1 MARAAV
7 ETAVLDALLVARG
20 ERLIDLLATSSGGE
34 HQERV
39 PCGVSVGIP
48 VDESVE
54 SLLAEVAT
62 YLDAGYRRIKLKIE
76 PGWDVQAVR
85 AVRETWP
92 DVPLQVDANQAYT
105 LAEEHVAA
113 LAALD
118 PFDLLL
124 VEQPLSEHDLIGHV
138 ALAERIETPVCLDE
152 SVISLETCEQILD
165 LGAASIINIKPGRVG
180 GYLESVAIHDLCRE
194 REVAVWCGGML
205 ETGIGRAANLA
216 LASLPGFV
224 LPGDTSA
231 SSRYYARDVTTPFVL
246 DDEGFLDVPT
256 GAGAGV
262 TPDAESLAALEVWR
276 TPLVRDGVTV
286 GRE

>member
-1 MARAAV
+1 VPRRV
-7 ETAVLDALLVARG
+7 G
-20 ERLIDLLATSSGGE
+20 DLA
-34 HQERV
+34 
-39 PCGVSVGIP
+39 
-48 VDESVE
+48 
-54 SLLAEVAT
+54 
-62 YLDAGYRRIKLKIE
+62 
-76 PGWDVQAVR
+76 
-85 AVRETWP
+85 
-92 DVPLQVDANQAYT
+92 
-105 LAEEHVAA
+105 
-113 LAALD
+113 
-118 PFDLLL
+118 
-124 VEQPLSEHDLIGHV
+124 
-138 ALAERIETPVCLDE
+138 
-152 SVISLETCEQILD
+152 ETCEQILD